1 MLALLR
7 LGETKDR
14 ARWLGALLLV
24 LAGSVSPS
32 AAQTRTVCEII
43 PPPNGVVLSVIGV
56 RPWQQGDPL
65 PAPDVIGLS
74 TADMIQTRY
83 KLANPTHR
91 SLFYLAE
98 PESIIPA
105 AYTVHKPDEASGWIS
120 PMHEG
125 FATGNAARW
134 LELPAGA
141 VVEFSRNEWHW
152 GDKFQALA
160 MFVGDKPT
168 QQGRRKAISNPF
180 QCQKVQ

>member
-1 MLALLR
+1 MLSLLSV
-7 LGETKDR
+7 GEAKDR
-14 ARWLGALLLV
+14 ARWLGASLLV

-32 AAQTRTVCEII
+32 AAQTRTVCEITR
-43 PPPNGVVLSVIGV
+43 PPDGVVLAAISV
-56 RPWQQGDPL
+56 RPWQQGDP
-65 PAPDVIGLS
+65 PAAPDVIGLS
-74 TADMIQTRY
+74 TADMIQARY
-83 KLANPTHR
+83 KLANQTDR

-98 PESIIPA
+98 PGSIIPA
-105 AYTVHKPDEASGWIS
+105 AYTVHKADQVSGWLS

-168 QQGRRKAISNPF
+168 QQRRRKTISNPF
-180 QCQKVQ
+180 QCHKVQ